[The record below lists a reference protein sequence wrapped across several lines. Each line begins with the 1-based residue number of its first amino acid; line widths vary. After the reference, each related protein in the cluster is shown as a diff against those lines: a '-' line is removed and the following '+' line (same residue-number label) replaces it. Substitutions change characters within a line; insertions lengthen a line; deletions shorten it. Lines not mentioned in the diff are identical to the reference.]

1 MGKEEANY
9 ESGFKHSSKCASIY
23 NSTVLQTVA
32 AKSFIDNRF
41 LQHAL
46 KRHTQLE
53 NLTSDS
59 LRVVP
64 MQCNTSAMCSASGDS
79 ESQIRP
85 TLTGKRITNQ
95 SIKLSCNQSNYH
107 AINQSN
113 YHAINQSIKLSCNQ
127 SIKLSC
133 NQSIKLSCNQSIN
146 QITMQSINQIIMQSI
161 NQIIMQSINQII
173 MQSIKLSCNQS
184 NYHAINQSVIDSSY
198 QPSNQF
204 QSNNEIT
211 NIRAIQKKTLYLN
224 FVLAIRTLEQNK
236 GYNAIGTVYLETQNN
251 FVT

>member
-1 MGKEEANY
+1 MNY
-9 ESGFKHSSKCASIY
+9 GSGVKYSSKCASIY

-32 AKSFIDNRF
+32 TKSFIDNRF
-41 LQHAL
+41 LQRAL
-46 KRHTQLE
+46 KRHIQLV

-95 SIKLSCNQSNYH
+95 SIKLSCNQSHYH

-133 NQSIKLSCNQSIN
+133 NQSIKLSCNQSIKLPWN
-146 QITMQSINQIIMQSI
+146 
-161 NQIIMQSINQII
+161 
-173 MQSIKLSCNQS
+173 QSIKLSCNQS
-184 NYHAINQSVIDSSY
+184 IKLSCNQSICH
-198 QPSNQF
+198 
-204 QSNNEIT
+204 
-211 NIRAIQKKTLYLN
+211 
-224 FVLAIRTLEQNK
+224 
-236 GYNAIGTVYLETQNN
+236 
-251 FVT
+251 